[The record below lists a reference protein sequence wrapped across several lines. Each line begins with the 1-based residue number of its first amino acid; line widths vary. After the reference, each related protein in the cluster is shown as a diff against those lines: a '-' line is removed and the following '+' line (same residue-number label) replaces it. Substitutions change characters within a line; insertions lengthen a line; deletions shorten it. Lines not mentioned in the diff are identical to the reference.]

1 MKQVSSVLLLTVLVQ
16 LAASKIS
23 NAVPSSIPRGYH
35 GNLKV
40 HQARPV
46 RQLQYKTIEELQQE
60 SATPYSGDYYGQP
73 APENYREA
81 SPRTCG
87 HFHKKEYHVEPVHVQ
102 PVYVQPQVH
111 YQEVSVPVQHYQQ
124 IAVPETKYEQVTVPH
139 TSYEHITVPHTEYH
153 TVNVPQTEYQQIS
166 VPVQSYQSYQSYKPV
181 YTSYKKPCY
190 KSADEDTTNPE
201 VSEFADPA
209 LRDTALYQAIGKSL
223 GSGYDMNAP
232 APAMIAPEIPEY
244 GRQAQYL
251 NAPLPEM
258 RAAYAPEMKSAYA
271 PEMKA
276 AYAPEMK
283 AAYAPEM
290 KAAYA
295 PEMKAAIAPEM
306 SRAVYADQ
314 RAVIAPEQRNAYLGE
329 SRSAQMYQDMN
340 QRAAYAPE
348 MSRAAYADQRA
359 AIAPEWSR
367 QAMYQPAYAGM
378 YQGPA
383 APQYGSGFYPQPW
396 GRNAEYQAAEKSAT
410 LEKAA
415 AIPEGKPAPAAPQ
428 PANTESNPA
437 KGKTETQSVH
447 H

>member
-87 HFHKKEYHVEPVHVQ
+87 HKKDQSSPL
-102 PVYVQPQVH
+102 PACPCPACLR
-111 YQEVSVPVQHYQQ
+111 STPG
-124 IAVPETKYEQVTVPH
+124 PLPG
-139 TSYEHITVPHTEYH
+139 
-153 TVNVPQTEYQQIS
+153 EYQHIS

-258 RAAYAPEMKSAYA
+258 RSAYA

-290 KAAYA
+290 KAAYAPEMKSAYA

-329 SRSAQMYQDMN
+329 SRSA
-340 QRAAYAPE
+340 RCT
-348 MSRAAYADQRA
+348 R
-359 AIAPEWSR
+359 
-367 QAMYQPAYAGM
+367 
-378 YQGPA
+378 
-383 APQYGSGFYPQPW
+383 
-396 GRNAEYQAAEKSAT
+396 T
-410 LEKAA
+410 
-415 AIPEGKPAPAAPQ
+415 
-428 PANTESNPA
+428 
-437 KGKTETQSVH
+437 
-447 H
+447 